1 MHLRMQFMFP
11 KRDAKPMSDTESA
24 AAQGG
29 ESLRQMLRE
38 ELRKYLIVSA
48 YLFICFG
55 VLQLYKAALLQD
67 AGVHYL
73 PLGVAVVK
81 ALIIGKFLL
90 IGDAIRARLQRR
102 PGRLPGR
109 IAMRVF
115 WLLSILVLLT
125 IAEELIV
132 GWIHGQSLFEVEAE
146 FHARSTLELV
156 AEVLLMGLIL
166 LPLVGAAELSQ
177 ALGPGVLRSQVL
189 RPAHSGRDET
199 HDGGSG

>member
-1 MHLRMQFMFP
+1 
-11 KRDAKPMSDTESA
+11 MSDTESA
-24 AAQGG
+24 AVQGG
-29 ESLRQMLRE
+29 ESLKQKLRE
-38 ELRKYLIVSA
+38 ELRKYLVVSA

-73 PLGVAVVK
+73 PLGAAVVK

-90 IGDAIRARLQRR
+90 IGDAVRARLQRR

-132 GWIHGQSLFEVEAE
+132 GWIHGQSLFEMEAE

-177 ALGPGVLRSQVL
+177 ALGPGVLQSQIL
-189 RPAHSGRDET
+189 RHAPSGREAAGHDEAR
-199 HDGGSG
+199 DGGSR

>member
-1 MHLRMQFMFP
+1 
-11 KRDAKPMSDTESA
+11 MSDTESSA
-24 AAQGG
+24 KERG
-29 ESLRQMLRE
+29 ESLKHKLRE

-55 VLQLYKAALLQD
+55 VLLLYKAALLQD
-67 AGVHYL
+67 AGVNYL

-81 ALIIGKFLL
+81 ALIVGKFLL

-109 IAMRVF
+109 IATRVF

-132 GWIHGQSLFEVEAE
+132 GSIHGRSLVEMESE
-146 FHARSTLELV
+146 FHARSMLELV
-156 AEVLLMGLIL
+156 AEVLVMGLIL
-166 LPLVGAAELSQ
+166 VPLVSVTELSQ
-177 ALGPGVLRSQVL
+177 ALGPGVLRNHFLQ
-189 RPAHSGRDET
+189 AADSGRQAAGN
-199 HDGGSG
+199 DGAGDNRSS

>member
-1 MHLRMQFMFP
+1 
-11 KRDAKPMSDTESA
+11 MSDTESSA
-24 AAQGG
+24 KEGG
-29 ESLRQMLRE
+29 ESLKHKLRE

-55 VLQLYKAALLQD
+55 VLLLYKAALLQD
-67 AGVHYL
+67 AGVNYL

-81 ALIIGKFLL
+81 ALIVGKFLL
-90 IGDAIRARLQRR
+90 IGDAVRARLQRR
-102 PGRLPGR
+102 PGHLPGR

-115 WLLSILVLLT
+115 WLLSILALLT

-177 ALGPGVLRSQVL
+177 ALGPGVLRSQIL
-189 RPAHSGRDET
+189 RPAHSGRKSTVHDEAQ
-199 HDGGSG
+199 DGGSG

>member
-1 MHLRMQFMFP
+1 
-11 KRDAKPMSDTESA
+11 MSNTESA
-24 AAQGG
+24 AVPGG
-29 ESLRQMLRE
+29 ESLKQRLRE
-38 ELRKYLIVSA
+38 ELRKYLVVSA

-102 PGRLPGR
+102 PGHLPGR

-132 GWIHGQSLFEVEAE
+132 GWIHGQSWFEMEAE
-146 FHARSTLELV
+146 FHRRSMLELV

-177 ALGPGVLRSQVL
+177 ALGPGVLRSQIL
-189 RPAHSGRDET
+189 RQDHSGNVDA
-199 HDGGSG
+199 HDAGSS

>member
-1 MHLRMQFMFP
+1 
-11 KRDAKPMSDTESA
+11 MSDKEPSHA
-24 AAQGG
+24 VGG
-29 ESLRQMLRE
+29 ESLKHRLRE

-73 PLGVAVVK
+73 PLGVAAVK
-81 ALIIGKFLL
+81 ALIVGKFLL
-90 IGDAIRARLQRR
+90 IGDAIRASLQRR

-115 WLLSILVLLT
+115 WLLAILVLLT

-132 GWIHGQSLFEVEAE
+132 GWIHGQSLVEMESE
-146 FHARSTLELV
+146 FHARSMLELV

-166 LPLVGAAELSQ
+166 LPLAAAAELSQ
-177 ALGPGVLRSQVL
+177 ALGPGVLRLQFVG
-189 RPAHSGRDET
+189 PA
-199 HDGGSG
+199 DGGGRAAAHDDSHGGGPT